1 MINKIKVDISEEA
14 FEKLKRD
21 LKSLNKPIK
30 TVNYK
35 KRNMTSKIKWFVDD
49 LGLNELNAW
58 LWITGGA
65 ALTAAALVFLT
76 GGGSEVWRYWRVFFL
91 SL

>member
-14 FEKLKRD
+14 FEKLKRN
-21 LKSLNKPIK
+21 LKSLDKPVNNKK
-30 TVNYK
+30 T
-35 KRNMTSKIKWFVDD
+35 MTNKIKWLIDA
-49 LGLNELNAW
+49 LGLNDLSAW

-76 GGGSEVWRYWRVFFL
+76 GGGAEVFRFWRVFFL
-91 SL
+91 NL

>member
-1 MINKIKVDISEEA
+1 MLDFTEKSVILIKVMREKIQKLNDI
-14 FEKLKRD
+14 
-21 LKSLNKPIK
+21 I
-30 TVNYK
+30 
-35 KRNMTSKIKWFVDD
+35 DD
-49 LGLNELNAW
+49 FGLFELNAW

-91 SL
+91 NLTSFL

>member
-14 FEKLKRD
+14 FEKLKRN
-21 LKSLNKPIK
+21 LKSLDKP
-30 TVNYK
+30 VND
-35 KRNMTSKIKWFVDD
+35 KRIMTNKIKWLVSD

-65 ALTAAALVFLT
+65 TLTAAALVFLT
-76 GGGSEVWRYWRVFFL
+76 GGGAEVFRFWRVFFL
-91 SL
+91 NL